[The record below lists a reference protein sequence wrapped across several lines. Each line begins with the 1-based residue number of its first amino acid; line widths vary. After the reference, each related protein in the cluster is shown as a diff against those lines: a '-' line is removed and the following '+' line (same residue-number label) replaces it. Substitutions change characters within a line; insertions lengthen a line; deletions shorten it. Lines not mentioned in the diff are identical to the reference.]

1 MRGRRLGFIFK
12 FVLALFIF
20 AFIVYVLK
28 AIARLIHH
36 LRRTIND
43 LKELREKA
51 SERSRPTEDM
61 IRCLSCGAFV
71 SSRDAVTISSRNR
84 SQVFCSNACAR
95 AHIAK

>member
-1 MRGRRLGFIFK
+1 MGFIFRCLLIL
-12 FVLALFIF
+12 LAF

-28 AIARLIHH
+28 AIARLSHH

-43 LKELREKA
+43 VKEIREKA
-51 SERSRPTEDM
+51 SGGQRATEDM

-84 SQVFCSNACAR
+84 SQAFCSSACAR